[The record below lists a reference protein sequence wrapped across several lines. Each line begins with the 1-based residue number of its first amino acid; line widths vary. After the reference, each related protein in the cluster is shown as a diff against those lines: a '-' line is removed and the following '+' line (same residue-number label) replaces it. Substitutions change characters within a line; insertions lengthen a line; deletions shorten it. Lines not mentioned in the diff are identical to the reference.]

1 MEKLDPKS
9 EEKIDKLT
17 ENIVEGVER
26 TLNELGTKLPDQI
39 DAMSPKQLRRA
50 LKATVNYIY
59 KKDPDVDLKT
69 MAKREQDFLG
79 GMFSLVEAG
88 ASYTMH
94 ILGEL
99 QREQDNKA
107 REAAKGAENE

>member
-1 MEKLDPKS
+1 MEKLDQKS
-9 EEKIDKLT
+9 EEKIDKLA

-26 TLNELGTKLPDQI
+26 VLNELGNKLPDQI

-59 KKDPDVDLKT
+59 KKDPDIDLK
-69 MAKREQDFLG
+69 ALAQREQEFLG
-79 GMFSLVEAG
+79 GMFNLVEAG

-99 QREQDNKA
+99 QKEQDEKNRA
-107 REAAKGAENE
+107 ESAKGDK

>member
-1 MEKLDPKS
+1 MEKLDQKS

-26 TLNELGTKLPDQI
+26 TLNELGTKLPNQI

-59 KKDPDVDLKT
+59 KKDPDVDLT
-69 MAKREQDFLG
+69 SMAKREQDFLG

-99 QREQDNKA
+99 QRDQDNKA
-107 REAAKGAENE
+107 REAKELKDE